1 MYVINF
7 IRGFFMALA
16 DSVPGVSG
24 GTIAFI
30 LGFYDK
36 FIDSLNAL
44 SSKKSSK
51 VKKKESIIFLLKLG
65 IGWVTGMLL
74 SVIFLS
80 SIFESHIY
88 AISSVFTGFII
99 FSIPLII
106 KAEKNTIRNK
116 YGNIIFLII
125 GVVIVVAI
133 TYFNPSS
140 ADAGINLAFKS
151 LSIGTVIYV
160 FICGMIAISAMVLP
174 GISGSTLLLIFGLYV
189 PIISAIKSVLKF
201 DLQYAPI
208 LVVFGLGI
216 IIGLV
221 TTIKAIKYSLA
232 NYRAQM
238 IYLILGLMVGSVY
251 AVFMG
256 PTTLETPLPAMNLG
270 TFNFIYFILGGALIL
285 GLDRLQDILKK
296 KAK

>member
-30 LGFYDK
+30 LGFYDN
-36 FIDSLNAL
+36 FIDSLNSL
-44 SSKKSSK
+44 TSKSSSKE
-51 VKKKESIIFLLKLG
+51 KKKESIIFLFKLG
-65 IGWVTGMLL
+65 IGWIVGMVL

-106 KAEKNTIRNK
+106 RAEKSTIKDK
-116 YGNIIFLII
+116 YANIIFLII
-125 GVVIVVAI
+125 GVIIVVAI

-140 ADAGINLAFKS
+140 ANEGINLAMSK
-151 LSIGTVIYV
+151 LSIWTIIYV

-189 PIISAIKSVLKF
+189 PIISSIKAVLKL
-201 DLQYAPI
+201 DLQYVPI
-208 LVVFGLGI
+208 LIVFGLGV
-216 IIGLV
+216 IIGIL
-221 TTIKAIKYSLA
+221 TTIKVIKYSLA
-232 NYRAQM
+232 NYRSQM
-238 IYLILGLMVGSVY
+238 IYLILGLMVGSIY

-256 PTTLETPLPAMNLG
+256 PTTLETPKAPMNLS

-285 GLDRLQDILKK
+285 GLDRFQDILKK
-296 KAK
+296 QNK

>member
-1 MYVINF
+1 
-7 IRGFFMALA
+7 MALA

-30 LGFYDK
+30 LGFYDN
-36 FIDSLNAL
+36 FIDSLNSL
-44 SSKKSSK
+44 TSKSSSKE
-51 VKKKESIIFLLKLG
+51 KKKESIIFLFKLG
-65 IGWVTGMLL
+65 IGWIVGMVL

-106 KAEKNTIRNK
+106 RAEKSTIKDK
-116 YGNIIFLII
+116 YANIIFLII
-125 GVVIVVAI
+125 GVIIVVAI

-140 ADAGINLAFKS
+140 ANEGINLAMSK
-151 LSIGTVIYV
+151 LSIWTIIYV

-189 PIISAIKSVLKF
+189 PIISSIKAVLKL
-201 DLQYAPI
+201 DLQYVPI
-208 LVVFGLGI
+208 LIVFGLGV
-216 IIGLV
+216 IIGIL
-221 TTIKAIKYSLA
+221 TTIKVIKYSLA
-232 NYRAQM
+232 NYRSQM
-238 IYLILGLMVGSVY
+238 IYLILGLMVGSIY

-256 PTTLETPLPAMNLG
+256 PTTLETPKAPMNLS

-285 GLDRLQDILKK
+285 GLDRFQDILKK
-296 KAK
+296 QNK

>member
-1 MYVINF
+1 
-7 IRGFFMALA
+7 MALA

-30 LGFYDK
+30 LGFYDN
-36 FIDSLNAL
+36 FIDSLNSL
-44 SSKKSSK
+44 TSKSSSKE
-51 VKKKESIIFLLKLG
+51 KKKESIIFLFKLG
-65 IGWVTGMLL
+65 IGWIVGIVL

-106 KAEKNTIRNK
+106 KAEKNNIKDK
-116 YGNIIFLII
+116 YANIIFLII
-125 GVVIVVAI
+125 GVIIVIAI

-140 ADAGINLAFKS
+140 ANEGINLAMSK

-189 PIISAIKSVLKF
+189 PIISSIKAVLKL
-201 DLQYAPI
+201 DLQYVPI
-208 LVVFGLGI
+208 LIVFALGI
-216 IIGLV
+216 IIGIL
-221 TTIKAIKYSLA
+221 TTIKIIKYSLV
-232 NYRAQM
+232 NYRSQM
-238 IYLILGLMVGSVY
+238 IYLILGLMVGSIY

-256 PTTLETPLPAMNLG
+256 PTTLEAPKAPMNLS

-285 GLDRLQDILKK
+285 GLDRFQDILKK
-296 KAK
+296 QNK